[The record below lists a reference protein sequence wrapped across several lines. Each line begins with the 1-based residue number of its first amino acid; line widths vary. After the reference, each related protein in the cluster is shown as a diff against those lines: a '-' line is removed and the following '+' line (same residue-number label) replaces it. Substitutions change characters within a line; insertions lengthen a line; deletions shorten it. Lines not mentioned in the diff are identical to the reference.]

1 MREQLEVSRQEA
13 LTLQTALK
21 ITEALKAELKQTKD
35 QLCLAKLS
43 LVIANKEKDDLQQSL
58 QTTRQQLSEAEV
70 NIAKIKADRDRE
82 LEEKT
87 SRLKS
92 LEEDLAIQALQ
103 LEDFNSEAE
112 VIIRDL
118 FTLDNEKKEKALLAQ
133 KLEGLKKEAE
143 ACSKDLKEE
152 RTKCLRIADE
162 KEVMESKM
170 ADLAPALELFFQRFP
185 VDECQ
190 KKI

>member
-21 ITEALKAELKQTKD
+21 ITEALEAELKQTKD

-82 LEEKT
+82 
-87 SRLKS
+87 R
-92 LEEDLAIQALQ
+92 
-103 LEDFNSEAE
+103 
-112 VIIRDL
+112 
-118 FTLDNEKKEKALLAQ
+118 Q
-133 KLEGLKKEAE
+133 K
-143 ACSKDLKEE
+143 
-152 RTKCLRIADE
+152 R
-162 KEVMESKM
+162 
-170 ADLAPALELFFQRFP
+170 
-185 VDECQ
+185 
-190 KKI
+190 